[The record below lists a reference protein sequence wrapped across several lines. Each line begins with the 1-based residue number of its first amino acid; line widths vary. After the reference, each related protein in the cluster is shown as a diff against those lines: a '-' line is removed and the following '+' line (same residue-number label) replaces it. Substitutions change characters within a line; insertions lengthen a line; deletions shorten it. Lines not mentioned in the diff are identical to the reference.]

1 MLNLIHLQARVSMTI
16 IITESLTTDMDTKV
30 IMSMDTPTMV
40 NTATTITTR
49 ANSTTSSTTMETL
62 AMDITTMRMDNMDII
77 ITEHMTTPIAT
88 LATTTIYMK
97 PQVIMSMGIVIWVAA
112 ISIMIIGDT
121 LTWIIVTMDSST
133 IVINI
138 MGMPRIIITMKW
150 DRPVMK

>member
-1 MLNLIHLQARVSMTI
+1 MLNLIHLQARVSITI

-138 MGMPRIIITMKW
+138 MGMPRIIISMKW